1 MYFSKTTE
9 YAIRVL
15 SYLDRYNDSTHSV
28 NHLHQ
33 ELGLPYKYLTRVV
46 TDLVKKGLIVSMRG
60 REGGVTLAKKAEDI
74 RLCDILD
81 AMGEPLEPNRCILG
95 FEKCDAAN
103 PCALHDQWVA
113 PKNMIE
119 TMLTETTL
127 ASLSR
132 NKQTKL

>member
-1 MYFSKTTE
+1 MHFSKTTE

-28 NHLHQ
+28 NQLHQ

-46 TDLVKKGLIVSMRG
+46 TDLVKKGLILSMRG
-60 REGGVTLAKKAEDI
+60 REGGITLAKKAEDI

-81 AMGEPLEPNRCILG
+81 AIGEPLEPNRCILG

-103 PCALHDQWVA
+103 PCALHDQWVE

-127 ASLSR
+127 ATLSQ

>member
-1 MYFSKTTE
+1 MHFSKTTE

-28 NHLHQ
+28 NQLHQ

-46 TDLVKKGLIVSMRG
+46 TDLVKKGLIISMRG
-60 REGGVTLAKKAEDI
+60 REGGITLAKKAEEI

-81 AMGEPLEPNRCILG
+81 AIGEPLEPNRCILG
-95 FEKCDAAN
+95 FEKCDASN

-127 ASLSR
+127 ASLSY

>member
-1 MYFSKTTE
+1 MHFSKTTE

-15 SYLDRYNDSTHSV
+15 SYLDRYDDSTHSV
-28 NHLHQ
+28 NQLHQ

-46 TDLVKKGLIVSMRG
+46 TDLVKKGLIHSTRG
-60 REGGVTLAKKAEDI
+60 REGGIMLAKKADEI

-81 AMGEPLEPNRCILG
+81 AIGEPLEPNRCILG
-95 FEKCDAAN
+95 FEKCDASN
-103 PCALHDQWVA
+103 PCALHDQWVE

-127 ASLSR
+127 SSLSH

>member
-1 MYFSKTTE
+1 MHFSKTTE

-33 ELGLPYKYLTRVV
+33 ELELPYKYLTRVV

-60 REGGVTLAKKAEDI
+60 REGGITLAKKAEEI

-81 AMGEPLEPNRCILG
+81 AIGEPLEPNRCILG

-127 ASLSR
+127 SSLSH